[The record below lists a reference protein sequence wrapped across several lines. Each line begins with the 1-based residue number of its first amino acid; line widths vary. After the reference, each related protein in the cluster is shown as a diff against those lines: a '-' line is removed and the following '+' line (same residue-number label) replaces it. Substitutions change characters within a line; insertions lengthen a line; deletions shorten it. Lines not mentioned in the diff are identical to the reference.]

1 MNKSASAL
9 SFTLP
14 RVHRAGLAA
23 LCSVACLA
31 WPVLAQGQAQPDVAP
46 GVRSADFIVAVVN
59 SEPVTNQ
66 EVISR
71 MQRLVP
77 QLAMQGRPVPPRAEF
92 ARAVL
97 ERLISER
104 AQLQA
109 AREGGIRI
117 SDEAVDQAAEDVARQ
132 NQVSMADLRLRMVR
146 DGLSFERFRQDLRDE
161 LLLSRLRER
170 EVDGRVR
177 VSEQDLDRFMAEKKF
192 ELAAGPVELNMAQI
206 LVAVPEDASP
216 AQLASLEARAR
227 QIRQRLDSGADFA
240 ALAKEVSE
248 ASDRANGGELGLRS
262 VERYPPLF
270 VDAVGSL
277 PVGGVAGPVRSG
289 AGFHLLKLLDKKQAG
304 DQMSTITQTRA
315 RHILLKPSPRLTEGQ
330 ARQRLTDFKR
340 RIEAGQADFAQLA
353 REFSEDGSA
362 REGGDLGWTSPG
374 AFVPE
379 FEQVMDMLR
388 PGQLAEPLQ
397 SRFGLHLIG
406 VLERREV
413 QLSDRDRRELARRE
427 LREEKTEEAL
437 RTFLQDVRGRAYVE
451 YRDPPQ

>member
-1 MNKSASAL
+1 
-9 SFTLP
+9 
-14 RVHRAGLAA
+14 
-23 LCSVACLA
+23 
-31 WPVLAQGQAQPDVAP
+31 
-46 GVRSADFIVAVVN
+46 
-59 SEPVTNQ
+59 
-66 EVISR
+66 
-71 MQRLVP
+71 
-77 QLAMQGRPVPPRAEF
+77 
-92 ARAVL
+92 
-97 ERLISER
+97 
-104 AQLQA
+104 
-109 AREGGIRI
+109 
-117 SDEAVDQAAEDVARQ
+117 
-132 NQVSMADLRLRMVR
+132 
-146 DGLSFERFRQDLRDE
+146 
-161 LLLSRLRER
+161 
-170 EVDGRVR
+170 
-177 VSEQDLDRFMAEKKF
+177 
-192 ELAAGPVELNMAQI
+192 

-216 AQLASLEARAR
+216 AQLANLEARAR

-240 ALAKEVSE
+240 VLAKDVSE

-262 VERYPPLF
+262 AERFPPLF

-289 AGFHLLKLLDKKQAG
+289 AGFHLLKLLDKKQLG
-304 DQMSTITQTRA
+304 DQLSTITQTRA
-315 RHILLKPSPRLTEGQ
+315 RHILLKPSPRLSEGQ
-330 ARQRLTDFKR
+330 ARQRLVEFKR

-362 REGGDLGWTSPG
+362 QGGGDLGWTSPG

>member
-1 MNKSASAL
+1 
-9 SFTLP
+9 
-14 RVHRAGLAA
+14 
-23 LCSVACLA
+23 
-31 WPVLAQGQAQPDVAP
+31 
-46 GVRSADFIVAVVN
+46 
-59 SEPVTNQ
+59 
-66 EVISR
+66 
-71 MQRLVP
+71 
-77 QLAMQGRPVPPRAEF
+77 MQGRPVPPRAEF
-92 ARAVL
+92 ARLVL
-97 ERLISER
+97 DRLISER

-109 AREGGIRI
+109 AREGGIRV

-132 NQVSMADLRLRMVR
+132 NQVSMADLRSRMVG

-161 LLLSRLRER
+161 LLLARFRER

-177 VSEQDLDRFMAEKKF
+177 VSEQDLDRFMAEKKT
-192 ELAAGPVELNMAQI
+192 ELATGPVELNIAQI
-206 LVAVPEDASP
+206 LVALPEDANP

-262 VERYPPLF
+262 ADRYPPLF

-304 DQMSTITQTRA
+304 DQLSTITQTRA
-315 RHILLKPSPRLTEGQ
+315 RHILLKPSPRLSEGQ
-330 ARQRLTDFKR
+330 ARQRLVEFKR

-362 REGGDLGWTSPG
+362 QDGGDLGWTSPG

-437 RTFLQDVRGRAYVE
+437 RNFLQDVRGRAYVE